1 MGTIVGGD
9 VLGLEGNGVGIIV
22 GRFVLGFEGNGVG
35 CLVDC
40 MGEGVG
46 RNTRSPR
53 VGGVGREGVDERYG
67 GDAWGGE

>member
-1 MGTIVGGD
+1 MGRFVGRGVGTIVGGD

-46 RNTRSPR
+46 ACI
-53 VGGVGREGVDERYG
+53 
-67 GDAWGGE
+67 GDFVAN